1 MRNKK
6 RSNTFFSKR
15 KKYLFNFGFFLVFSY
30 ISALVLN
37 KSLYG
42 SYFPEKINKCQ
53 EITDSIFG
61 FRIICN
67 KSQSLGLT
75 NQYSLKK
82 QDLNNFNILIIGG
95 SVAEDLHTDSSFN
108 KLIREAIVKENPR
121 VEASQI
127 NVFNSAL
134 PGGKQPQGLFTLKSL
149 EMLGYEFDL
158 IIELSGFNEMVLA
171 IGENFSEYGINP
183 IYPRA
188 QNLRTIYT
196 ADYIKNGPLSK
207 IINIHPFT
215 HTLKKSGIWDQS
227 RRFFQQNTRK
237 SSSTKLFMDFF
248 MPENIDEASEL
259 AKKIYQ
265 ESVENIYYHSQR
277 KGSQYILV
285 LQPSHHLKNSKILS
299 DDEKKLFY
307 TSNHVTPWAK
317 KAGEI
322 INKTYSSIDKSTFN
336 IPESNLVD
344 LRGIFKENSDTLYID
359 ECCHLNKEGMNLL
372 SKEIIKVINPHL
384 KTHKKYNK

>member
-1 MRNKK
+1 MKNKK
-6 RSNTFFSKR
+6 NSNKSFNKT
-15 KKYLFNFGFFLVFSY
+15 KKYLFNFGLFFVFSY

-42 SYFPEKINKCQ
+42 SYFPANIKKCQ

-61 FRIICN
+61 FRVICN

-82 QDLNNFNILIIGG
+82 QDLNSFNILIIGG

-108 KLIREAIVKENPR
+108 KLIKDAIIKEHPKI
-121 VEASQI
+121 EASQI
-127 NVFNSAL
+127 NIFNAAL

-188 QNLRTIYT
+188 QNLRTIHT
-196 ADYIKNGPLSK
+196 ADYIKNGPISK
-207 IINIHPFT
+207 IINIHPLT
-215 HTLKKSGIWDQS
+215 HTLKKSGIWDRS
-227 RRFFQQNTRK
+227 RRFFQQNARK
-237 SSSTKLFMDFF
+237 SSPKKLFMDFL
-248 MPENIDEASEL
+248 MPENIDEANLL
-259 AKKIYQ
+259 AKKIYK
-265 ESVENIYYHSQR
+265 ESVENMYHLSQR
-277 KGSQYILV
+277 KGSHYILV
-285 LQPSHHLKNSKILS
+285 LQPSHHLENTKILS
-299 DDEKKLFY
+299 DEEKKLFY

-322 INKTYSSIDKSTFN
+322 VNKTYSSIDKSMFN
-336 IPESNLVD
+336 IPKSNLVD
-344 LRGIFKENSDTLYID
+344 LRGIFKENSDSLYID
-359 ECCHLNKEGMNLL
+359 ECCHLSKEGMNLL
-372 SKEIIKVINPHL
+372 SKEIIKVINPHFKQL
-384 KTHKKYNK
+384 KSR

>member
-1 MRNKK
+1 MQNKK
-6 RSNTFFSKR
+6 SSKTSFSKQ
-15 KKYLFNFGFFLVFSY
+15 KKYLFNFGFFLIFSY
-30 ISALVLN
+30 IFALVLN
-37 KSLYG
+37 KSLYD
-42 SYFPEKINKCQ
+42 SYFPEKTNNCQ

-67 KSQSLGLT
+67 ESQSLGLT
-75 NQYSLKK
+75 NQYTLEK
-82 QDLNNFNILIIGG
+82 QDLNNFKILIIGG
-95 SVAEDLHTDSSFN
+95 SVAEDLYTDSSFN
-108 KLIREAIVKENPR
+108 KLIKDTIKKEQPK

-127 NVFNSAL
+127 KIFNSAL

-171 IGENFSEYGINP
+171 IGENFSENRINP

-188 QNLRTIYT
+188 QNLRTIHT

-215 HTLKKSGIWDQS
+215 HTLKRSGIWDKS
-227 RRFFQQNTRK
+227 RRFFQQNARK
-237 SSSTKLFMDFF
+237 SSSKKLFMDFL
-248 MPENIDEASEL
+248 MPENIDEASVL
-259 AKKIYQ
+259 AKQIYK
-265 ESVENIYYHSQR
+265 ESVENMYYHSQR
-277 KGSQYILV
+277 KGNHYILV

-299 DDEKKLFY
+299 DEEKKLFY

-317 KAGEI
+317 TAGEI

-336 IPESNLVD
+336 IPKSNLVD
-344 LRGIFKENSDTLYID
+344 LRGIFKDNSDSLYID
-359 ECCHLNKEGMNLL
+359 ECCHLSKEGMNLL
-372 SKEIIKVINPHL
+372 SKEIIKNINPHFL
-384 KTHKKYNK
+384 HKKSK

>member
-1 MRNKK
+1 MQNKK
-6 RSNTFFSKR
+6 NPNKIFNKT
-15 KKYLFNFGFFLVFSY
+15 KKYLFNFGLFFVFSY

-42 SYFPEKINKCQ
+42 SYFPASIKKCQ

-61 FRIICN
+61 FRVICN

-82 QDLNNFNILIIGG
+82 QDFNNFNILIIGG

-108 KLIREAIVKENPR
+108 QLIKDSIIKEHPKI
-121 VEASQI
+121 EASQI
-127 NVFNSAL
+127 NIFNAAL

-188 QNLRTIYT
+188 QNLRTIHT
-196 ADYIKNGPLSK
+196 ADYIKNGPISK
-207 IINIHPFT
+207 IINSHPLT

-227 RRFFQQNTRK
+227 RRFFQKNARK
-237 SSSTKLFMDFF
+237 SSPKKLFMDFL
-248 MPENIDEASEL
+248 MPENIDEANLL
-259 AKKIYQ
+259 AKKIYK
-265 ESVENIYYHSQR
+265 ESVENMYYLSQR
-277 KGSQYILV
+277 KGNHYILV
-285 LQPSHHLKNSKILS
+285 LQPSHHLENTKILS
-299 DDEKKLFY
+299 DEEKKLFY

-336 IPESNLVD
+336 IPKSNLVD
-344 LRGIFKENSDTLYID
+344 LRGIFKENSDSLYID
-359 ECCHLNKEGMNLL
+359 ECCHLSKEGMNLL
-372 SKEIIKVINPHL
+372 SKEIIKVINPYFKQL
-384 KTHKKYNK
+384 KNR

>member
-15 KKYLFNFGFFLVFSY
+15 KKYLFNFGFFFVFSY

-37 KSLYG
+37 KSLYD
-42 SYFPEKINKCQ
+42 SYFPEETNQCQ

-108 KLIREAIVKENPR
+108 NLIKDAIKKDHPKLEAF
-121 VEASQI
+121 QI
-127 NVFNSAL
+127 NIFNSAL

-207 IINIHPFT
+207 IISIHPLT
-215 HTLKKSGIWDQS
+215 HTLKRSGIWDTS
-227 RRFFQQNTRK
+227 RRFLQQNARK
-237 SSSTKLFMDFF
+237 NSSKKLFMDFH
-248 MPENIDEASEL
+248 MPENIDEASLL
-259 AKKIYQ
+259 AKQIYK
-265 ESVENIYYHSQR
+265 ESVENTYYHSLR
-277 KGSQYILV
+277 KGSHYILV

-299 DDEKKLFY
+299 DEEKKLFY
-307 TSNHVTPWAK
+307 TSNHVSPWAK

-322 INKTYSSIDKSTFN
+322 INTTYSSIDKNTFN
-336 IPESNLVD
+336 IPKSNLVD
-344 LRGIFKENSDTLYID
+344 LRGIFKENSNSLYID

-372 SKEIIKVINPHL
+372 SKEIIKKINPYFKHM
-384 KTHKKYNK
+384 KSN

>member
-1 MRNKK
+1 M
-6 RSNTFFSKR
+6 
-15 KKYLFNFGFFLVFSY
+15 VFSY
-30 ISALVLN
+30 LSALVLN
-37 KSLYG
+37 KSLYD
-42 SYFPEKINKCQ
+42 SYFPVKINKCQ

-95 SVAEDLHTDSSFN
+95 SVAEDLDTNSSFN
-108 KLIREAIVKENPR
+108 NLIKDEIKKNHPKL
-121 VEASQI
+121 EASQI
-127 NVFNSAL
+127 NIFNSAL

-188 QNLRTIYT
+188 QNLRTIHT
-196 ADYIKNGPLSK
+196 ADYIKNGPLRK
-207 IINIHPFT
+207 IINFHPFT
-215 HTLKKSGIWDQS
+215 HTLKKSGIWDKS
-227 RRFFQQNTRK
+227 RRFFQQNARK
-237 SSSTKLFMDFF
+237 SSSKKLFMDFL
-248 MPENIDEASEL
+248 MPENIDEASVL
-259 AKKIYQ
+259 AKQIYK

-277 KGSQYILV
+277 KGSHYILV

-299 DDEKKLFY
+299 DEEKKLFY

-336 IPESNLVD
+336 IPKSNLVD
-344 LRGIFKENSDTLYID
+344 LRGIFKENSDSLYID
-359 ECCHLNKEGMNLL
+359 ECCHLSKEGMNLL
-372 SKEIIKVINPHL
+372 SKEIIKKINPHF
-384 KTHKKYNK
+384 KNIKNR